1 MSLALRYAARS
12 DRGLIRDGNED
23 SVYAGPRLLAVA
35 DGMGGH
41 VAGEVA
47 SKIVIGALA
56 RLDEDRPTDDPITE
70 LRDATE
76 DANEHL
82 RQLVIQDPQLEGMGT
97 TLTAMLFGGSRIGL
111 VHVGDSR
118 AYLLRG
124 GQLMQITHDDT
135 FVQALIDEGRLTEE
149 EASSHPQRSLILRA
163 LNGTDVEPD
172 LSIREARVGDR
183 YLLCTDGLSGVVSAE
198 TMLEALHIPDPQQ
211 CADHLVELALRGGG
225 PDNVTCIV
233 ADVIDVEYGDDA
245 PVVDGAAGGNV
256 GQRDPQDSP
265 AARAAATNRQSKLS
279 PPDPGPARRR
289 RRRSLLFG
297 LVVLIVLAGGLYGL
311 YRWTQTQY
319 FVGASG
325 EQVAVYRGVN
335 AALGP
340 VKLYSVVHTSTL
352 WLDDLQQVARRQV
365 ESGIGAANRSE
376 ADRIVSNLDGQ
387 TLPLCD
393 AEPTSTP
400 SPTPTV
406 PPPTTAH
413 ATTKPP
419 PRPTRTTPARTTPP
433 RTTTPP
439 ATTSASPTP
448 TEQPIPGQDC
458 RKPR

>member
-82 RQLVIQDPQLEGMGT
+82 RQLVVQDPNLEGMGT
-97 TLTAMLFGGSRIGL
+97 TLTAMLFLGSRIGL

-172 LSIREARVGDR
+172 LSIREARIGDR

-245 PVVDGAAGGNV
+245 PVVDGAAGGNI
-256 GQRDPQDSP
+256 GQRDPADSP
-265 AARAAATNRQSKLS
+265 AARAAASQRQSRLS
-279 PPDPGPARRR
+279 PPDDGPVRRR
-289 RRRSLLFG
+289 RRRSLLFALIV
-297 LVVLIVLAGGLYGL
+297 LVVLAGGLYGL

-319 FVGASG
+319 FVGADG
-325 EQVAVYRGVN
+325 DEVAVYRGVN
-335 AALGP
+335 AAVGP
-340 VKLYSVVHTSTL
+340 VKLYSVVHTSGL

-376 ADRIVSNLDGQ
+376 ADRILSNLDGQ
-387 TLPLCD
+387 TLPTCQSL
-393 AEPTSTP
+393 ATPPPSPTP
-400 SPTPTV
+400 SPTPAK
-406 PPPTTAH
+406 TTPKSTA
-413 ATTKPP
+413 KPP
-419 PRPTRTTPARTTPP
+419 AKTTPPARTTPP
-433 RTTTPP
+433 
-439 ATTSASPTP
+439 ATTVTPTP
-448 TEQPIPGQDC
+448 TDQPIPGQDC
-458 RKPR
+458 REPH

>member
-82 RQLVIQDPQLEGMGT
+82 RQLVVQDPNLEGMGT
-97 TLTAMLFGGSRIGL
+97 TLTAMLFLGSRIGL

-172 LSIREARVGDR
+172 LSIREARIGDR

-245 PVVDGAAGGNV
+245 PVVDGAAGGNI
-256 GQRDPQDSP
+256 GQRDPADSP
-265 AARAAATNRQSKLS
+265 AARAAASQRQSRLS
-279 PPDPGPARRR
+279 PPDDGPVRRR
-289 RRRSLLFG
+289 RRRSLLFALIV
-297 LVVLIVLAGGLYGL
+297 LVVLAGGLYGL

-319 FVGASG
+319 FVGADG
-325 EQVAVYRGVN
+325 DEVAVYQGVN
-335 AALGP
+335 AAVGP
-340 VKLYSVVHTSTL
+340 VKLYSVVHTSGL

-376 ADRIVSNLDGQ
+376 ADRILSNLDGQ
-387 TLPLCD
+387 TLPTCQSL
-393 AEPTSTP
+393 ATPPPSPTP
-400 SPTPTV
+400 SPTPAK
-406 PPPTTAH
+406 TTPKSTA
-413 ATTKPP
+413 KPP
-419 PRPTRTTPARTTPP
+419 AKTTPPARTTPP
-433 RTTTPP
+433 
-439 ATTSASPTP
+439 ATTVTPTP
-448 TEQPIPGQDC
+448 TDQPIPGQDC
-458 RKPR
+458 REPH

>member
-82 RQLVIQDPQLEGMGT
+82 RQLVVQDPNLEGMGT
-97 TLTAMLFGGSRIGL
+97 TLTAMLFLGSRIGL

-172 LSIREARVGDR
+172 LSIREARIGDR

-245 PVVDGAAGGNV
+245 PVVDGAAGGNI
-256 GQRDPQDSP
+256 GQRDPADSP
-265 AARAAATNRQSKLS
+265 AARAAASQRQSRLS
-279 PPDPGPARRR
+279 PPDDGPVRRRR
-289 RRRSLLFG
+289 RRRSLLFALLV
-297 LVVLIVLAGGLYGL
+297 LVVMAGGLYGL

-319 FVGASG
+319 FVGAAG
-325 EQVAVYRGVN
+325 DEVAVYRGVN
-335 AALGP
+335 AAVGP
-340 VKLYSVVHTSTL
+340 VKLYSVVHTSGL

-376 ADRIVSNLDGQ
+376 ADRILSNLDGQ
-387 TLPLCD
+387 TLPTCQSL
-393 AEPTSTP
+393 ATPSPSPTP
-400 SPTPTV
+400 SPTPAK
-406 PPPTTAH
+406 TTPKSTA
-413 ATTKPP
+413 KPP
-419 PRPTRTTPARTTPP
+419 AKTTPPARTTPP
-433 RTTTPP
+433 
-439 ATTSASPTP
+439 ATTVTPTP
-448 TEQPIPGQDC
+448 TDQPIPGQDC
-458 RKPR
+458 REPH

>member
-82 RQLVIQDPQLEGMGT
+82 RQLVVQDPNLEGMGT
-97 TLTAMLFGGSRIGL
+97 TLTAMLFLGSRIGL

-149 EASSHPQRSLILRA
+149 EAHSHPQRSLILRA

-172 LSIREARVGDR
+172 LSIREARIGDR

-245 PVVDGAAGGNV
+245 PVVDGAAGGNI
-256 GQRDPQDSP
+256 GQRDPADSP
-265 AARAAATNRQSKLS
+265 AARAAASQRQSRLS
-279 PPDPGPARRR
+279 PPDDRPMRRRR
-289 RRRSLLFG
+289 RRRSLLF
-297 LVVLIVLAGGLYGL
+297 VVIVLIVLGGGLYGL

-319 FVGASG
+319 FIGAAG

-340 VKLYSVVHTSTL
+340 VKLYSVVNTSNL

-365 ESGIGAANRSE
+365 ESGIGAANRAE
-376 ADRIVSNLDGQ
+376 ADRILSNLDGQ
-387 TLPLCD
+387 TLPMCQSPL
-393 AEPTSTP
+393 T
-400 SPTPTV
+400 PTPT
-406 PPPTTAH
+406 PTPT
-413 ATTKPP
+413 
-419 PRPTRTTPARTTPP
+419 PTRTTPKSTAKPPARPPAKKTTPP
-433 RTTTPP
+433 RTTPP
-439 ATTSASPTP
+439 ATTVTPSP

-458 RKPR
+458 REPH